1 MGWLGMDGTSR
12 VTLNE
17 SDYNTLRAIAQETGL
32 NPVVEIYREGFT
44 DPTGQRQTI
53 YYDVEVDS
61 YYSMGMTYM
70 TLTHAEFEDIQAW
83 QDETGIQ
90 VVYPAITDA
99 RQTDANNWYEA
110 NRKGVATL
118 DSEGNFQPIYRT
130 TTPTDTTYHSLRIA
144 ADNDPEI
151 PCPTRG

>member
-1 MGWLGMDGTSR
+1 M
-12 VTLNE
+12 
-17 SDYNTLRAIAQETGL
+17 
-32 NPVVEIYREGFT
+32 VEIYREGFT
-44 DPTGQRQTI
+44 DPTASGKTI

-99 RQTDANNWYEA
+99 PADRRQHL
-110 NRKGVATL
+110 V
-118 DSEGNFQPIYRT
+118 
-130 TTPTDTTYHSLRIA
+130 
-144 ADNDPEI
+144 
-151 PCPTRG
+151 